1 MSSWGILSW
10 GRWEALLSRGLKA
23 FFFYILLFALLR
35 GWFIFWMRDYMG
47 PAEQEEILSAMEHG
61 LRLSCQTAGCLTL
74 AAFVPASVMHLLHRK
89 WEKYV
94 WDVATALE
102 LAAISILYVA
112 SFPYYR
118 QFHSNFGQ
126 LVFNTFND
134 DTAALFWSLV
144 QEFWL
149 PVRLAGALFLAW
161 VLWRLMR
168 KVLAWDLWA
177 WKDYFCF
184 PDVLCWAGRLVFLGL
199 CSLTVLWG
207 LFGGSLSWKTAVEWE
222 NAGITKNRFL
232 NEAILDSG
240 QALWRGWQL
249 QNRMLACNG
258 LSFTPE
264 DIKLLAAQ
272 LAKRPAD
279 SDNLDDYLLRTA
291 QGPQLSQPTHVFVI
305 LSESFANWPLLEKYK
320 DLRIAEGMKAVLQ
333 EDSAYVKTF
342 LPNGAS
348 TVSAVMGVVTGFAD
362 ANLYLT
368 TMPEAFREPYP
379 TAAAPQM
386 ERLGYGTWFWYAGPA
401 TWERIGEFTKAQGFD
416 RFFSQGD
423 YGDVPGSVWGCEDK
437 YLYDKILREVPAG
450 EPGFHVILNASN
462 HSPYTVDLKAEG
474 FPAEEVRQALPE
486 ELRKDEDLLTE
497 LGHYWYADR
506 ELSRFVR
513 EARKKFPDSLFVIVG
528 DHGDRYNIEKNP
540 STYVRLGIPFI
551 LTGKGVRQ
559 GMLLPDAAGSQ
570 IDILPTLLEL
580 IAPQGFSYYAL
591 GSSMS
596 RDNRQGVNYGYWI
609 CADAI
614 GEADRDPLI
623 SESLDG
629 GAGPEID
636 QAAMQDYI
644 NAIRGIS
651 WWRAKYGPMLY
662 EK

>member
-23 FFFYILLFALLR
+23 FFFYVLLFTLLR

-47 PAEQEEILSAMEHG
+47 PAEQEEILAAMEHG

-74 AAFVPASVMHLLHRK
+74 AAFVPALVMHLLHRK

-144 QEFWL
+144 QEFWM

-177 WKDYFCF
+177 WRDYFYL
-184 PDVLCWAGRLVFLGL
+184 PDVIRWAGRLAFLGL

-207 LFGGSLSWKTAVEWE
+207 VFGGSLSWKTAVEWE

-232 NEAILDSG
+232 NEVILDSG

-320 DLRIAEGMKAVLQ
+320 DLRIAEGMRSILQ

-423 YGDVPGSVWGCEDK
+423 YGDLPGSVWGCEDK

-474 FPAEEVRQALPE
+474 FPAEEVRKALPE
-486 ELRKDEDLLTE
+486 ELREDEDLLTE

-513 EARKKFPDSLFVIVG
+513 EAKKKFPDSLFVIVG

-609 CADAI
+609 RADAI

-629 GAGPEID
+629 GAGSEID

-651 WWRAKYGPMLY
+651 WWRAKNGPMLY